1 MGRLSLYAGFNRIY
15 CWGVGLQYH
24 TMTSVY
30 EDLDSLDLI
39 QYVDARVLR
48 LDLIFV
54 YINFTLWAKQEWDEN

>member
-1 MGRLSLYAGFNRIY
+1 
-15 CWGVGLQYH
+15 
-24 TMTSVY
+24 MTSVY

-39 QYVDARVLR
+39 EYVDARVLR